1 MGLFDVFVSEET
13 CPSCGKRSQME
24 FQTKALLNLL
34 LRWKKGDVV
43 ETDELIIKDGTIKDC
58 LTSCP
63 HCKKLLV
70 GDVVIRGHRFLEVKN
85 LRVRAF

>member
-13 CPSCGKRSQME
+13 CPICGKRSQME

-43 ETDELIIKDGTIKDC
+43 ETAKLIIKDRTIKDC
-58 LTSCP
+58 FTSCP
-63 HCKKLLV
+63 HCKEPLA
-70 GDVVIRGHRFLEVKN
+70 GDVVIKDYRFLEIKK
-85 LRVRAF
+85 F